1 MRHILIAGVAGVLS
15 VTGIADAYA
24 ATAAAPAAATAPSV
38 SSTNDPDYA
47 KKLELA
53 RQMQAIQ
60 PVKTQVDDVVQQAS
74 QQLAPAARDRFLKL
88 VQKAFDYDRLE
99 KASVDAMVSLFTVPE
114 LQKMVDY
121 YGSAEAKS
129 SQPKISQYQ
138 AKLQPLIFQMLDKAM
153 IEQRTG
159 GEAPPPN
166 VPKVS
171 DVPVTQAI
179 PSNTPAP
186 TPSATAP
193 SAAPKIDPNPAAGT
207 RP

>member
-1 MRHILIAGVAGVLS
+1 MRHVLTAGFVCMIS
-15 VTGIADAYA
+15 VSVIGAAQA
-24 ATAAAPAAATAPSV
+24 ATPAAPVAEAPV
-38 SSTNDPDYA
+38 MKSTSDPDYA
-47 KKLELA
+47 RKLELA
-53 RQMQAIQ
+53 KQMQAIQ

-74 QQLAPAARDRFLKL
+74 AQLAPAARDRFLKL
-88 VQKAFDYDRLE
+88 VQSAFDYDRLA
-99 KASVDAMVSLFTVPE
+99 KASVDAMAELFTVAE

-129 SQPKISQYQ
+129 SAPKIPMYQ

-171 DVPVTQAI
+171 DVPVTPAI
-179 PSNTPAP
+179 AP
-186 TPSATAP
+186 TAKAPAAATPPATG
-193 SAAPKIDPNPAAGT
+193 PKIDPNPAAST